1 MLFII
6 IVLSIPIY
14 GLLIWTFIEP
24 EESLMFGNRW
34 RYNGTPKFSELQIL
48 LTKIGAIMGI
58 IFMSLLIIIEI
69 FA

>member
-1 MLFII
+1 MLFIL

-14 GLLIWTFIEP
+14 GICIWSFIEP

-34 RYNGTPKFSELQIL
+34 RYNGTPEFSEQQIL
-48 LTKIGAIMGI
+48 ITKIGAIMGI